1 MYIDSDDDYSYR
13 QRSRTPPSESFSI
26 SSRLEREERNHKK
39 RAKSP
44 TPRSMGNDA
53 MSRALHQI
61 SLIIKTP
68 RSSFQNSAQVKFNLE
83 LEMKKI

>member
-1 MYIDSDDDYSYR
+1 MEINSDDDYNYR

-26 SSRLEREERNHKK
+26 SLRLEREERNRRK

-53 MSRALHQI
+53 MGRALRKI

-68 RSSFQNSAQVKFNLE
+68 SYSFQNSAQVKFNLE
-83 LEMKKI
+83 LKLKKI